1 MGRAARD
8 LRSDAALFVYGRHWH
23 PVLSRHPR
31 VRNRVVDRVWTLRH
45 AWPWFWLVRYWH
57 TS

>member
-23 PVLSRHPR
+23 PILPR
-31 VRNRVVDRVWTLRH
+31 RPRGRRLVVELRRAISDHHWWTLIHKCEVFR
-45 AWPWFWLVRYWH
+45 
-57 TS
+57 